1 MNREIKFRGKRLDNG
16 KWVFGDLLTKHPHHK
31 GLTIVENGVL
41 HHEVDPETV
50 GQYTGLKDTNDVE
63 IYEGD
68 IVKQHYFQ
76 GCAGSNLGYSE
87 VDAEIIGVVGRDFAG
102 TYTVLADGV
111 HYYWYDILE
120 ESEEQLEVIGNRWD
134 NPELLEVMGDE

>member
-76 GCAGSNLGYSE
+76 GCAGPNLGYSE

-111 HYYWYDILE
+111 HYYWLDILE
-120 ESEEQLEVIGNRWD
+120 ESEEQLEVIGNPWD
-134 NPELLEVMGDE
+134 NPELLEVD

>member
-41 HHEVDPETV
+41 HHEVNPETV

-68 IVKQHYFQ
+68 VVKGHRY
-76 GCAGSNLGYSE
+76 SNG
-87 VDAEIIGVVGRDFAG
+87 VKNEIVGRVMFGYIGWNVAG
-102 TYTVLADGV
+102 VG
-111 HYYWYDILE
+111 HYVWDAATLTSAY
-120 ESEEQLEVIGNRWD
+120 EVIGNIHD
-134 NPELLEVMGDE
+134 NLDFLKVLRDEGGRNA

>member
-50 GQYTGLKDTNDVE
+50 GQYTGLKDKNGVE
-63 IYEGD
+63 IYEGNICRAAVYKD
-68 IVKQHYFQ
+68 PAALRKSTMINSLVVFRNGAFTLDGYKRLPDGFRTLPTLD
-76 GCAGSNLGYSE
+76 GC
-87 VDAEIIGVVGRDFAG
+87 
-102 TYTVLADGV
+102 
-111 HYYWYDILE
+111 
-120 ESEEQLEVIGNRWD
+120 EVIGDIHD
-134 NPELLEVMGDE
+134 NPELLEVE